1 MGGSTRGRST
11 VAQRLRGAGL
21 RPLWLA
27 LCGGLLAAG
36 CVDQGPESDEPAVFD
51 IDFLGQVNRAEL
63 TGWTT
68 WGEGGS
74 DGGPLTRDRV
84 GPGHILLTDG
94 TRIVIP
100 PDTPA
105 GSDCDVLTHRDPQ
118 DPAACVIAGRLT
130 DNGPEAAWF
139 ATLAA
144 RDVASSGTD
153 SPVAV
158 VDGLQAVQEGAG
170 MLALWGGEVWLRVE
184 LADQVTFGQLCV
196 DAADEPVPA
205 AQVALPPAPA
215 YFTEV
220 DLQTNRIVGIDCV
233 GHALPPHGDHGDSD

>member
-144 RDVASSGTD
+144 RDVASGTD